1 MERIF
6 TIEDAKKALE
16 KRLSYYT
23 ARVEAWEK
31 VERVRKKDGGD
42 FATLSKNFTNCK
54 FITKYGTDEI
64 DVYFYSPFEGHNWD
78 WLTISGNA
86 YGTEP
91 ADTADKIAERI
102 AERIALY
109 NGYIETTKQGLE
121 TIGEQL
127 EAIAPELEALKKAIK
142 EAEKTD
148 CKFVMQG
155 YIKEYLRIL

>member
-6 TIEDAKKALE
+6 TIEDAKQRLE

-31 VERVRKKDGGD
+31 VERVSKKDGGD
-42 FATLSKNFTNCK
+42 FAIISKNFANCTFK
-54 FITKYGTDEI
+54 TE
-64 DVYFYSPFEGHNWD
+64 YSSNYIVVNFKSKFEGYASDEVN
-78 WLTISGNA
+78 ISGNA
-86 YGTEP
+86 YGVE
-91 ADTADKIAERI
+91 ACDTADKIEKKI
-102 AERIALY
+102 AETIEKY
-109 NGYIETTKQGLE
+109 KGYVKTTEKGLE
-121 TIGEQL
+121 TIAEQL

-148 CKFVMQG
+148 CNFVMQS